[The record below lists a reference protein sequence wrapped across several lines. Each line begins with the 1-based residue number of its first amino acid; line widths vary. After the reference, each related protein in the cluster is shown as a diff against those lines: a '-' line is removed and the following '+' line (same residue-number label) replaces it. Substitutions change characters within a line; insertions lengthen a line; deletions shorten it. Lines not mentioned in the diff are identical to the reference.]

1 MSIDDPAEIP
11 SVVRGRGSINV
22 LHVDDDGDLLQ
33 LAATV
38 LERHDDSFRVLTE
51 TTVDDAL
58 GRLETDTVDCIVSD
72 YEMPGRDGLDFLRAV
87 RERDPT
93 VPFILFTGKGS
104 EEIAS
109 EAISAGVT
117 EYLQKGPGIDQ
128 YTVLANR
135 IENAVSRHDAERL
148 VSRAYG
154 AMDTAREGIAL
165 LDEDGYFQYVNQAY
179 ADIAGYDR
187 SALIGAHWELLYP
200 DDHVDRVYDE
210 ILPAV
215 PRDGRWSGQTVY
227 ERADGDRILTNHAL
241 AYTGDGTMI
250 CLVQDPD
257 DDGGR
262 GFHRDRPQLA
272 RLLDGLDE
280 YAVLTL
286 DDDGYIT
293 GWNDGAERL
302 FGYADRDVLGDH
314 ASRLYPADPDSERL
328 STLLDGARASGT
340 AADEGPHV
348 HEDGDLIRVHTVVTA
363 VDDGHTGFV
372 AICRERE
379 TEAVPTAVDE
389 RVLHDALDALDDVF
403 YVLDTAGNVVYVNE
417 PELTGYT
424 RTEIEAMDPA
434 ELFDP
439 ADRES
444 VVAGVRH
451 ALEHGSDE
459 RELRLRTADG
469 ERRTFEFC
477 SWTLPDEDGEPYR
490 IVGIGRD
497 ISERKDRE
505 RALNELHRTT
515 RELMRAD
522 SATAIADLTVGALA
536 DILTLGH
543 AAVHYYDEE
552 AALAPAAWTSK
563 IEDVI
568 GDPPDLGPGSIAW
581 EAFETE
587 TTKHYADLD
596 GAESLHNESTPLR
609 SEYIV
614 PLGDHGVVLVASTEP
629 DAFDENERR
638 LVQLLCENV
647 TAAID
652 RVAHEAVL
660 REREAELERENQ
672 RLDEFASLVSHDL
685 RNPLN
690 VAGGHLELATETCDS
705 SHIDEATR
713 ALGRMETLIDD
724 VLTLAREGE
733 SVEETEPVDLP
744 RVAERCWANVDTGD
758 ATLDRVDDLTIR
770 ADESRLVQ
778 MFENLFRNC
787 VEHGSTGNR
796 AQPGDSV
803 EHGSTSSRPEADD
816 SVEHSSTGNR
826 AQPGDS
832 VEHGVPPD
840 EGFLTVTVGTVTG
853 PDGEACGFYVEDDGV
868 GIPPDE
874 REQVFEAGYSTDD
887 GGTGFGL
894 RIVRDIACAH
904 GWTIDCTAG
913 AADGARFEIRDVD
926 VA

>member
-11 SVVRGRGSINV
+11 SVVRGRGSITV

-38 LERHDDSFRVLTE
+38 LERHDDAFRVLTE

-58 GRLETDTVDCIVSD
+58 DRLETDAVDCIVSD

-87 RERDPT
+87 RERDPA

-117 EYLQKGPGIDQ
+117 EYLQKEPGIDQ

-135 IENAVSRHDAERL
+135 IENAVSRHDAEQL

-165 LDEDGYFQYVNQAY
+165 LDEDGNFQYVNQAY
-179 ADIAGYDR
+179 ADIVGYER
-187 SALIGAHWELLYP
+187 SALIGAHWEQLYP

-227 ERADGDRILTNHAL
+227 ERADGGRILTNHAL

-250 CLVQDPD
+250 CLVQDPA
-257 DDGGR
+257 DDGGADER
-262 GFHRDRPQLA
+262 GVHWDRPQLA
-272 RLLDGLDE
+272 HLLGGLDE

-286 DDDGYIT
+286 DDGGYIT

-302 FGYADRDVLGDH
+302 FGYADRDVLSDH
-314 ASRLYPADPDSERL
+314 ASRLYPAGPESERL
-328 STLLDGARASGT
+328 SALLAEARTTGT
-340 AADEGPHV
+340 AEDEGLHV
-348 HEDGDLIRVHTVVTA
+348 RENGDLTRAHTVVTA
-363 VDDGHTGFV
+363 VDDDDQSGFAV
-372 AICRERE
+372 ICRECE
-379 TEAVPTAVDE
+379 TDAAPTTVDE

-424 RTEIEAMDPA
+424 RAEIESMDPA
-434 ELFDP
+434 ALFDP

-444 VVAGVRH
+444 VVDGVRH

-469 ERRTFEFC
+469 ERRTYEFC

-505 RALNELHRTT
+505 RALSELHRTT

-522 SATAIADLTVGALA
+522 SAATIADMTVDALA

-543 AAVHYYDEE
+543 AAVHYHDEE
-552 AALAPAAWTSK
+552 AASLVPAAWTSK
-563 IEDVI
+563 VEDVI
-568 GDPPDLGPGSIAW
+568 GEPPDLGPGSIAW
-581 EAFETE
+581 EAFETGAA
-587 TTKHYADLD
+587 KHYADLD
-596 GAESLHNESTPLR
+596 DAESLHNESTPLR
-609 SEYIV
+609 SEFIV
-614 PLGDHGVVLVASTEP
+614 PLGDHGVVLVTSTES
-629 DAFDENERR
+629 DAFGENERR
-638 LVQLLCENV
+638 LVQLLCENA

-705 SHIDEATR
+705 SHIDEATQ

-724 VLTLAREGE
+724 VLTLAREGK
-733 SVEETEPVDLP
+733 SVEETESVHLP
-744 RVAERCWANVDTGD
+744 RIVGRCWANVDTDD
-758 ATLDRVDDLTIR
+758 ATLDRVADLTIR

-778 MFENLFRNC
+778 VFENLFRNC
-787 VEHGSTGNR
+787 VEHGSTGSR
-796 AQPGDSV
+796 PQTDDSV
-803 EHGSTSSRPEADD
+803 EHGSAD
-816 SVEHSSTGNR
+816 NR
-826 AQPGDS
+826 RGSAGGS
-832 VEHGVPPD
+832 AEHGGSPD
-840 EGFLTVTVGTVTG
+840 ERFLTVTVGTVTG
-853 PDGEACGFYVEDDGV
+853 PNGDACGFYVEDDGV
-868 GIPPDE
+868 GVPSNE
-874 REQVFEAGYSTDD
+874 RERVFEAGYSTDD

-913 AADGARFEIRDVD
+913 SAGGARFEIAGVD

>member
-38 LERHDDSFRVLTE
+38 LERQDDAFRVLTE

-58 GRLETDTVDCIVSD
+58 DRLETDAVDCIVSD

-87 RERDPT
+87 RERDPA

-135 IENAVSRHDAERL
+135 IENAVSRHDAEQL
-148 VSRAYG
+148 VRRAYG

-179 ADIAGYDR
+179 ADIVGYDR
-187 SALIGAHWELLYP
+187 SALIGTHWELLYP
-200 DDHVDRVYDE
+200 DAHVDRMYDE

-250 CLVQDPD
+250 CLVQEPS
-257 DDGGR
+257 DDGGADGR
-262 GFHRDRPQLA
+262 GLHRNRPQLA
-272 RLLDGLDE
+272 RPLDDLDE

-302 FGYADRDVLGDH
+302 FGYADRGVLGDH
-314 ASRLYPADPDSERL
+314 ASRLYPAASEAERL
-328 STLLDGARASGT
+328 STLLNEARASGT
-340 AADEGPHV
+340 AEDEGPHV
-348 HEDGDLIRVHTVVTA
+348 RENGDLTRAHTAVVA
-363 VDDGHTGFV
+363 VDDGHPGFV
-372 AICRERE
+372 AICRECE
-379 TEAVPTAVDE
+379 TESTPTTVYE
-389 RVLHDALDALDDVF
+389 RVLRDALDDVF
-403 YVLDTAGNVVYVNE
+403 YVLDTAGNAVYVNE
-417 PELTGYT
+417 PELTGDT
-424 RTEIEAMDPA
+424 RAELEAMDPV
-434 ELFDP
+434 ELFDA

-459 RELRLRTADG
+459 RELRLRTAGG
-469 ERRTFEFC
+469 EGRTYEFC
-477 SWTLPDEDGEPYR
+477 SWTLPDEGGEPYR
-490 IVGIGRD
+490 IVGIARD

-515 RELMRAD
+515 RELLRAD
-522 SATAIADLTVGALA
+522 STATVADMTVDALA

-543 AAVHYYDEE
+543 AAVHYHDEE
-552 AALAPAAWTSK
+552 ASALVPAAWTSRV
-563 IEDVI
+563 EDVI
-568 GDPPDLGPGSIAW
+568 GEPPDLGPGSIAW
-581 EAFETE
+581 EAFETNAA
-587 TTKHYADLD
+587 KHYADLD
-596 GAESLHNESTPLR
+596 DAESLHNESTPLR

-705 SHIDEATR
+705 PHIDEATR

-733 SVEETEPVDLP
+733 SVEEAEPVDLS
-744 RVAERCWANVDTGD
+744 RVAERCWANVETGD
-758 ATLDRVDDLTIR
+758 ATLDRVDDRTIR
-770 ADESRLVQ
+770 ADESRLAQVL
-778 MFENLFRNC
+778 ENLFRN
-787 VEHGSTGNR
+787 
-796 AQPGDSV
+796 SV
-803 EHGSTSSRPEADD
+803 EHGAR
-816 SVEHSSTGNR
+816 
-826 AQPGDS
+826 
-832 VEHGVPPD
+832 PD
-840 EGFLTVTVGTVTG
+840 EEFLTVTVGTVTG
-853 PDGEACGFYVEDDGV
+853 PDGDARGFYVEDDGV

-904 GWTIDCTAG
+904 GWTVDCTAG
-913 AADGARFEIRDVD
+913 SADGARFEITGVD

>member
-1 MSIDDPAEIP
+1 
-11 SVVRGRGSINV
+11 V
-22 LHVDDDGDLLQ
+22 
-33 LAATV
+33 
-38 LERHDDSFRVLTE
+38 
-51 TTVDDAL
+51 
-58 GRLETDTVDCIVSD
+58 
-72 YEMPGRDGLDFLRAV
+72 
-87 RERDPT
+87 
-93 VPFILFTGKGS
+93 
-104 EEIAS
+104 
-109 EAISAGVT
+109 
-117 EYLQKGPGIDQ
+117 QK
-128 YTVLANR
+128 
-135 IENAVSRHDAERL
+135 
-148 VSRAYG
+148 
-154 AMDTAREGIAL
+154 
-165 LDEDGYFQYVNQAY
+165 
-179 ADIAGYDR
+179 
-187 SALIGAHWELLYP
+187 P
-200 DDHVDRVYDE
+200 DD
-210 ILPAV
+210 
-215 PRDGRWSGQTVY
+215 
-227 ERADGDRILTNHAL
+227 
-241 AYTGDGTMI
+241 
-250 CLVQDPD
+250 
-257 DDGGR
+257 GR

-272 RLLDGLDE
+272 RLLGDLDG

-302 FGYADRDVLGDH
+302 FGYVDHDVLGDH
-314 ASRLYPADPDSERL
+314 ASRLYPADPGSERL

-348 HEDGDLIRVHTVVTA
+348 HENGDLMRVHTVVTA
-363 VDDGHTGFV
+363 VDDGHSGFV

-469 ERRTFEFC
+469 ERRTYEFC

-543 AAVHYYDEE
+543 AAVHYHDEE
-552 AALAPAAWTSK
+552 AALVPAAWTSK
-563 IEDVI
+563 VEDVI

-587 TTKHYADLD
+587 TAKHYADLD
-596 GAESLHNESTPLR
+596 DAESLHNESTPLR
-609 SEYIV
+609 SEFIV

-638 LVQLLCENV
+638 LVELLCENV

-660 REREAELERENQ
+660 REREAELERENR

-705 SHIDEATR
+705 SHIDKATR

-744 RVAERCWANVDTGD
+744 RVAERCWANVETGD

-778 MFENLFRNC
+778 VVENLFRNC
-787 VEHGSTGNR
+787 VEHGSTDNR

-803 EHGSTSSRPEADD
+803 EHGE
-816 SVEHSSTGNR
+816 
-826 AQPGDS
+826 
-832 VEHGVPPD
+832 PPD

-853 PDGEACGFYVEDDGV
+853 PDDEACGFYVEDDGV
-868 GIPPDE
+868 GIPSDE
-874 REQVFEAGYSTDD
+874 REQVFEAGYSTDE

-913 AADGARFEIRDVD
+913 AAGGARFEIRGVD